1 MTQSPTDVIADF
13 LQNTAPDR
21 VETACLRHRP
31 VLPFERG
38 TGDPNATRRVDTF
51 KV

>member
-13 LQNTAPDR
+13 LQNTAPDK
-21 VETACLRHRP
+21 VETARHRP

-38 TGDPNATRRVDTF
+38 MGDPNATRRVDTF
-51 KV
+51 QV